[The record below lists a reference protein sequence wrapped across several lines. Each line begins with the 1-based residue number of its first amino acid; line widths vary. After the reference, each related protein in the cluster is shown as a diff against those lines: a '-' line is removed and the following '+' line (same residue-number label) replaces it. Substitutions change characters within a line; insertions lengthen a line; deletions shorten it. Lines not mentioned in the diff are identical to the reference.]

1 MSKQPIQNIIVSA
14 LKGYG
19 LPVLVFIGF
28 FVGWEVFTIV
38 FAVPEFI
45 LPPPSKIFVSLQ
57 RTFDIILRHSYATLE
72 ATLVGFGMSIVFGL
86 GLGLAVG
93 YSTIVYRAVYPL
105 LVAFNTIPKVAIV
118 PVLVIWFGI
127 GKAPAILTAFLISFF
142 PIVVNVATALTTIE
156 PEIKDVLKSLGA
168 TKGQIFIKIGIP
180 RSMPYF
186 FGSLKVASTLAFVG
200 AVISETVASN
210 EGTGYLMIAA
220 SSRFD
225 VPLVFAGLLV
235 ISFLGISLF
244 LIFALLEKRLVG
256 WAYR

>member
-1 MSKQPIQNIIVSA
+1 MAKQPVSQLVVSA
-14 LKGYG
+14 LKEYG
-19 LPVLVFIGF
+19 LPVLVFMAF
-28 FVGWEVFTIV
+28 FAAWEA
-38 FAVPEFI
+38 AVEIFDIPEFVLPSPSRI
-45 LPPPSKIFVSLQ
+45 LLSMRQ
-57 RTFDIILRHSYATLE
+57 TFNIILMHSYATLE
-72 ATLVGFGMSIVFGL
+72 STLIGFAMSIVFGL

-93 YSTIVYRAVYPL
+93 YSAIIYRAVYPL

-118 PVLVIWFGI
+118 PILVIWFGV
-127 GKAPAILTAFLISFF
+127 GKVPAILTAFLISFF
-142 PIVVNVATALTTIE
+142 PIVVNVAIALATIE
-156 PEIKDVLKSLGA
+156 PEIKDVLRSLGA
-168 TKGQIFIKIGIP
+168 GKRAIFIKIGLP

-244 LIFALLEKRLVG
+244 LVFALLEKKLVS

>member
-1 MSKQPIQNIIVSA
+1 
-14 LKGYG
+14 
-19 LPVLVFIGF
+19 
-28 FVGWEVFTIV
+28 
-38 FAVPEFI
+38 
-45 LPPPSKIFVSLQ
+45 
-57 RTFDIILRHSYATLE
+57 
-72 ATLVGFGMSIVFGL
+72 L

-93 YSTIVYRAVYPL
+93 YSAIIYRAVYPL

-118 PVLVIWFGI
+118 PILVIWFGV
-127 GKAPAILTAFLISFF
+127 GKVPAILTAFLISFF
-142 PIVVNVATALTTIE
+142 PIVVNVAIALATIE
-156 PEIKDVLKSLGA
+156 PEIKDVLRSLGA
-168 TKGQIFIKIGIP
+168 GKRAIFIKIGLP

-244 LIFALLEKRLVG
+244 LVFALLEKKLVS

>member
-1 MSKQPIQNIIVSA
+1 MSKQPLSILLVSSI
-14 LKGYG
+14 KEYG
-19 LPVLVFIGF
+19 LPAGVFVAF
-28 FVGWEVFTIV
+28 FVFWEVFTRLLNI
-38 FAVPEFI
+38 PEFV
-45 LPPPSKIFVSLQ
+45 LPAPSRIFETMNANLN
-57 RTFDIILRHSYATLE
+57 IILRHSYATLE
-72 ATLVGFGMSIVFGL
+72 STIIGFGLSIVFGL
-86 GLGLAVG
+86 LLGLGVG
-93 YSTIVYRAVYPL
+93 YSAIIYRAVYPL

-118 PVLVIWFGI
+118 PILVIWFGI
-127 GKAPAILTAFLISFF
+127 GKVPAVLTAFLISFF
-142 PIVVNVATALTTIE
+142 PIVVNVAIALATIE
-156 PEIKDVLKSLGA
+156 PEIRDVLRSLGA
-168 TKGQIFIKIGIP
+168 SKSQIFTKIGIP

-200 AVISETVASN
+200 AVISESVASN

-244 LIFALLEKRLVG
+244 IIFALLEKRLVG

>member
-1 MSKQPIQNIIVSA
+1 MAKQPVSQLVVSA
-14 LKGYG
+14 LKEYG
-19 LPVLVFIGF
+19 LPVLVFMAF
-28 FVGWEVFTIV
+28 FAAWEA
-38 FAVPEFI
+38 AVEIFDIPEFVLPSPSRI
-45 LPPPSKIFVSLQ
+45 LLSMQ
-57 RTFDIILRHSYATLE
+57 QTFNIILMHSYATLE
-72 ATLVGFGMSIVFGL
+72 STLIGFAMSIVFGL

-93 YSTIVYRAVYPL
+93 YSAIIYRAVYPL

-118 PVLVIWFGI
+118 PILVIWFGV
-127 GKAPAILTAFLISFF
+127 GKVPAILTAFLISFF
-142 PIVVNVATALTTIE
+142 PIVVNVAIALATIE
-156 PEIKDVLKSLGA
+156 PEIKDVLRSLGA
-168 TKGQIFIKIGIP
+168 GKRAIFIKIGLP

-244 LIFALLEKRLVG
+244 LVFALLEKKLVS

>member
-1 MSKQPIQNIIVSA
+1 MSKQPVSELVVSA
-14 LKGYG
+14 LKEYG

-28 FVGWEVFTIV
+28 FIGWEATVHLFQI
-38 FAVPEFI
+38 PEFV
-45 LPPPSKIFVSLQ
+45 LPSPSRIFISMQ
-57 RTFDIILRHSYATLE
+57 QTFDIILKHSYATLE
-72 ATLVGFGMSIVFGL
+72 ATVIGFGLSIIFGL

-93 YSTIVYRAVYPL
+93 YSAIVYRAVYPL

-118 PVLVIWFGI
+118 PILVIWFGV
-127 GKAPAILTAFLISFF
+127 GKVPAILTAFLISFF
-142 PIVVNVATALTTIE
+142 PIVVNVAIALATIE
-156 PEIKDVLKSLGA
+156 PEIKDVLRSLGA
-168 TKGQIFIKIGIP
+168 SKGQIFVKIGLP

-225 VPLVFAGLLV
+225 VPLVFAGLLI

-244 LIFALLEKRLVG
+244 LVFALLEKKLVS

>member
-1 MSKQPIQNIIVSA
+1 MSKQSLSSLAVSA
-14 LKGYG
+14 LKDYG
-19 LPVLVFIGF
+19 LPFLVFLAF
-28 FVGWEVFTIV
+28 FVGWEAAATLFNI
-38 FAVPEFI
+38 PEFV
-45 LPPPSKIFVSLQ
+45 LPSPSKIIASMQ
-57 RTFDIILRHSYATLE
+57 KMFDIILRHSYATLE
-72 ATLVGFGMSIVFGL
+72 ATLIGFGMSIVFGL

-93 YSTIVYRAVYPL
+93 YSAIVYRAVYPL

-118 PVLVIWFGI
+118 PILVIWFGV
-127 GKAPAILTAFLISFF
+127 GKVPAILTAFLISFF
-142 PIVVNVATALTTIE
+142 PIVVNVAIALATIE
-156 PEIKDVLKSLGA
+156 PEIRDVLRSLGA
-168 TKGQIFIKIGIP
+168 SKGQIFVKIGIP

-244 LIFALLEKRLVG
+244 LVFALLEKRLVG

>member
-1 MSKQPIQNIIVSA
+1 TLEST
-14 LKGYG
+14 L
-19 LPVLVFIGF
+19 IGF
-28 FVGWEVFTIV
+28 
-38 FAVPEFI
+38 A
-45 LPPPSKIFVSLQ
+45 
-57 RTFDIILRHSYATLE
+57 
-72 ATLVGFGMSIVFGL
+72 MSIVFGL

-93 YSTIVYRAVYPL
+93 YSAIIYRAVYPL

-118 PVLVIWFGI
+118 PILVIWFGV
-127 GKAPAILTAFLISFF
+127 GKVPAILTAFLISFF
-142 PIVVNVATALTTIE
+142 PIVVNVAIALATIE
-156 PEIKDVLKSLGA
+156 PEIKDVLRSLGA
-168 TKGQIFIKIGIP
+168 GKRAIFIKIGLP

-244 LIFALLEKRLVG
+244 LVFALLEKKLVS

>member
-1 MSKQPIQNIIVSA
+1 MPKNSIAEALSSSLRDYVPPALVFLGFFLFWEGATIIFSIPEYILPSPSRVVETLLLNLNII
-14 LKGYG
+14 L
-19 LPVLVFIGF
+19 L
-28 FVGWEVFTIV
+28 
-38 FAVPEFI
+38 
-45 LPPPSKIFVSLQ
+45 
-57 RTFDIILRHSYATLE
+57 HSYATLE
-72 ATLVGFGMSIVFGL
+72 STLIGFLMSIAFGL

-93 YSTIVYRAVYPL
+93 YSALVYRAVYPL

-118 PVLVIWFGI
+118 PILVIWFGV
-127 GKAPAILTAFLISFF
+127 GKVPAILTAFLISFF
-142 PIVVNVATALTTIE
+142 PIVVNVAIALATIE
-156 PEIKDVLKSLGA
+156 PEIRDVLRSLGA
-168 TKGQIFIKIGIP
+168 SKSQLFVKVGVP

-235 ISFLGISLF
+235 ISFLGIF
-244 LIFALLEKRLVG
+244 LYIVFAVLEKRLVG

>member
-1 MSKQPIQNIIVSA
+1 MAKQSVSSLVA
-14 LKGYG
+14 AAVKEYG
-19 LPVLVFIGF
+19 LPVLVFAGF
-28 FVGWEVFTIV
+28 FVGWEAATVALNI
-38 FAVPEFI
+38 PEFI
-45 LPPPSKIFVSLQ
+45 LPPPTKVIQSLDKNL
-57 RTFDIILRHSYATLE
+57 DIIIKHSYATLE
-72 ATLVGFGMSIVFGL
+72 ATLIGFGMSIVFGL
-86 GLGLAVG
+86 GLGMAVG
-93 YSTIVYRAVYPL
+93 YSNIVYRAVYPL

-118 PVLVIWFGI
+118 PILVIWLGV
-127 GKAPAILTAFLISFF
+127 GKVPAMLTAFLISFF
-142 PIVVNVATALTTIE
+142 PIVVNVAIALATIE
-156 PEIKDVLKSLGA
+156 PEIRDVLRSLGA
-168 TKGQIFIKIGIP
+168 SKSQIFVKVGIP
-180 RSMPYF
+180 RSLPYF

-244 LIFALLEKRLVG
+244 LVFALLEKSLVG